1 MLKLGYASWDD
12 IKEEIDSYS
21 PTKYTFRMI
30 STGFKQRIPWIKNS
44 KDIEVFKQRFM
55 DKFSKDSELSKIYTY
70 ELQKRY
76 GDDVKFVSIDD
87 AQFKRNQVLFF
98 FLFETTVPMTCAELD
113 ERFGQDGIF
122 FAYSPLEVTGIY
134 DKDIV
139 SSKRIYPKTY
149 VQSAR
154 YTQYQGKQ
162 IKVGEGETTAQAIS
176 RYKSQIE
183 QEEADRLASEKAEK
197 EAKALA
203 RAERRKTPKYANGT
217 IVLTKDGEY
226 FQVYDGYYSEYDHD
240 IEYDAVPCTE
250 TGKWRTP
257 KNYYDDLTL
266 PLYQKD
272 IQRKIK

>member
-1 MLKLGYASWDD
+1 MLKLGYASWDE

-21 PTKYTFRMI
+21 PIKYTFRMI

-44 KDIEVFKQRFM
+44 KDIEAFKRKFM
-55 DKFSKDSELSKIYTY
+55 DKFSKDPDLSKIYNH

-76 GDDVKFVSIDD
+76 GDDIKFVSIHD

-113 ERFGQDGIF
+113 ERFGQDDIF

-134 DKDIV
+134 DENIV
-139 SSKRIYPKTY
+139 SSKRVYPKTY

-176 RYKSQIE
+176 RYKSQIA
-183 QEEADRLASEKAEK
+183 QEEANRLASEKSEK

-203 RAERRKTPKYANGT
+203 RAERRKTPKYADGT
-217 IVLTKDGEY
+217 VVITKDGEY
-226 FQVYDGYYSEYDHD
+226 FQVYDGYYSEYDDD

-266 PLYQKD
+266 PLYQKE